1 MENRTAITRW
11 ALAGIGTLGLV
22 IALAAWTNHPRQ
34 HQLYPTQIN
43 DTTPDK
49 KYSRDLDHE
58 LEKLEEARARMAEMK
73 EKDWQKMERD
83 VEESIQ
89 KIDFE
94 KIQREAQ
101 EAMQRMNLEKTQQQ
115 IEESLSRIDFDKI
128 QQQIDESM
136 QDVAK
141 VNKEEVREALQ
152 KAKAQVKEAM
162 ENQHWK
168 QDMEQ
173 SLAKNRET
181 MQKQMLAVQQEM
193 QKVKDQMRVEKFN
206 FSKEMEKAQAE
217 LDNAKKELKG
227 YQDMIYAMEKAGLL
241 NTKTN
246 YSIEFKNDELFI
258 NGQKQPADITNR
270 YKHYFR
276 KDKITIKKED
286 GEMHIHHNSNKHF
299 D

>member
-11 ALAGIGTLGLV
+11 ALASIGTLGLV

-83 VEESIQ
+83 VEESIK

-141 VNKEEVREALQ
+141 
-152 KAKAQVKEAM
+152 
-162 ENQHWK
+162 
-168 QDMEQ
+168 
-173 SLAKNRET
+173 T

-241 NTKTN
+241 DTKTN